1 VWAPAQRGIILAVLI
16 GLFGSLIFRA
26 ARDRNYVPTPQ
37 PPDGLRAA
45 DLAERFDPN
54 TATVAEIAAIPD
66 IGDKLATTIVEYR
79 DSYQRLHPGQRAFEK
94 PTDLM
99 RVRGVGQARMEALS
113 ARLIFPATVATTKP
127 R

>member
-1 VWAPAQRGIILAVLI
+1 MWSPAQRGVVLAVLI
-16 GLFGSLIFRA
+16 GLLGYLAFRA
-26 ARDRNYVPTPQ
+26 ARDRNYVATPQ

-45 DLAERFDPN
+45 DLADRFDPN

-66 IGDKLATTIVEYR
+66 IGEKLATTIVEYR

-99 RVRGVGQARMEALS
+99 KVRGVGQARMEALS
-113 ARLIFPATVATTKP
+113 SHLLFPATRPTTQH
-127 R
+127 